1 MSGGTMGT
9 VKQRSN
15 GRWEARIDV
24 PGGDPA
30 SGQPDDASVMWD
42 RGGYAV
48 IGAVSFGR
56 HRINVIEAQP

>member
-1 MSGGTMGT
+1 VLNIS
-9 VKQRSN
+9 
-15 GRWEARIDV
+15 E
-24 PGGDPA
+24 GDLA